1 MKESDEVKSAAII
14 AEYNP
19 FHNGHQYLIDQ
30 LRNRGYDHIAAIV
43 SGSFVQRGDIALFS
57 KFDRAEMALAC
68 GIDLV
73 AELPVHWALSTANNF
88 AFGGV
93 SIAKN
98 LAADALAFGS
108 ECGDLSVLRDT
119 ALMIENDDIKEYL
132 RSNLKRGVSFAAAR
146 QQAIERVFG
155 ANTALQNPN
164 DTLAIEYIAS
174 ANRLHFEPEFI
185 AIARAGAEHDSDA
198 HSGSFAAASAIRNF
212 IRKGKTEQALTFL
225 PEPCRD
231 IVKRCIAAEHVA
243 DITRLETAIL
253 AKLRTMPLEAF
264 RSLPD
269 ISEGLDNRIYLLSR
283 TATSLEQL
291 YFSIKTK
298 RYPLAR
304 IRRIVLSAF
313 LGIDSTQF
321 GRSPGYIRVLAA
333 NARGLAMLERARRIS
348 DLPIILRT
356 SELKGDPVF
365 ACECNATDL
374 FGLAC
379 NNPIPCAADFTR
391 GLIKQVS
398 DSTTDES

>member
-1 MKESDEVKSAAII
+1 MKESDELKSAAVI

-19 FHNGHQYLIDQ
+19 FHNGHRYLIEQ
-30 LRNRGYDHIAAIV
+30 MRQNGYDHIAAVI
-43 SGSFVQRGDIALFS
+43 SGSFVQRGDIALLS

-68 GIDLV
+68 GVDLV
-73 AELPVHWALSTANNF
+73 VELPVHWALSTANNF

-98 LAADALAFGS
+98 LAVDALAFGS

-119 ALMIENDDIKEYL
+119 ALMIEDDGIKAYL
-132 RSNLKRGVSFAAAR
+132 HSSLKEGVSFAAAR

-174 ANRLHFEPEFI
+174 ANRIHFHPEFFVV
-185 AIARAGAEHDSDA
+185 AREGAEHDGST
-198 HSGSFAAASAIRNF
+198 HSADIAAASAIRNL
-212 IRKGKTEQALTFL
+212 IIKGKTEQALAFL
-225 PEPCRD
+225 PEACRK
-231 IVKRCIAAEHVA
+231 ILTRCIEQEHIA

-264 RSLPD
+264 RTLPD

-298 RYPLAR
+298 RYSLAR

-313 LGIDSTQF
+313 LELGNAQF

-333 NARGLAMLERARRIS
+333 NARGLAILDRARRVS
-348 DLPIILRT
+348 DLPIIMRA
-356 SELKGDPVF
+356 SALKGDPVF
-365 ACECNATDL
+365 TCECNATDL

-391 GLIKQVS
+391 GLIKS
-398 DSTTDES
+398 E